1 MSLFF
6 KKKYQPESE
15 AALIE
20 SAKKDL
26 RYFAPLYEKHFD
38 FIFRF
43 IFKRVNGNEELTGDL
58 TQLTFMKAMAKIE
71 QYEDRGYQFSSW
83 LIRIAINEIN
93 QFFRSNKHNL
103 TVSISEN
110 SVDDIFE
117 EMESAHNQ
125 EEDLLKLV
133 EKINTLDENQR
144 EIIEMRFFDGLSFRE
159 IAEILDTTEAN
170 AKMKLYRVLEKVK
183 KNW

>member
-1 MSLFF
+1 LFLR
-6 KKKYQPESE
+6 KKYQPESE

-20 SAKKDL
+20 SAKGDL
-26 RYFAPLYEKHFD
+26 RYFSPLYEKYFD
-38 FIFRF
+38 TVFRF
-43 IFKRVNGNEELTGDL
+43 VFKRVNGNEELTGDL
-58 TQLTFMKAMAKIE
+58 TQLTFMKAMAKIG
-71 QYEDRGYQFSSW
+71 QYEDRGFQFSSW

-110 SVDDIFE
+110 SVNHIFE
-117 EMESAHNQ
+117 EMETQHEH
-125 EEDLLKLV
+125 EEDLLKLI

-144 EIIEMRFFDGLSFRE
+144 ELIEMRFFDGLSFKE